1 MLVRKRGASERP
13 KLSLEMES
21 LVQVSVRKMSASHV
35 VLIDRVIHSS
45 AFMVLEWQI
54 PGLASLTCYKV
65 VCNL

>member
-35 VLIDRVIHSS
+35 VLIAVWGISQGPSGTSPATSVR
-45 AFMVLEWQI
+45 
-54 PGLASLTCYKV
+54 Y
-65 VCNL
+65 